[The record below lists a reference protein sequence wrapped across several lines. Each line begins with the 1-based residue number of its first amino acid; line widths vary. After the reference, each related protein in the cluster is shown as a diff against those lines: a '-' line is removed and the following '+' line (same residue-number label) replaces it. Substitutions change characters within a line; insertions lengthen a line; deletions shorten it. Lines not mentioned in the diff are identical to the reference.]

1 MSEKIYTLLLSL
13 YPSSFR
19 QEYGEEALQLA
30 RDRIRDER
38 GAWRKLRLWVDLL
51 LDLAISAPRQHFRTQ
66 PALAAAPPQGA
77 VSGVPSFRLLED
89 EPMRFGTVVVAGLLA
104 VGALG
109 MVLILL
115 NRTGGYRPGVGTGA
129 KSESGAVRWSP
140 SPSIA
145 GMPQGDSD
153 AEAMGAGGSRSQAG
167 STRGQSAGSVLVR
180 VEAAERQRVIDAVT
194 QNLREHYFDS
204 GEGRKIADG
213 LLVHAQHG
221 DYDAMTE
228 GGAFAEAVTRQ
239 LRDVSQNM
247 DLVVVYSASVLPSGP
262 PPGAAERYRAAL
274 LQSNCTF
281 EKVEVLVH
289 NIGYVK
295 LNSFPDASICRE
307 TAAAEMARLNG
318 ADAVIFDLRDNG
330 GGYGS
335 MVSLLAGYL
344 FTRPT
349 YIYSPR
355 ENPSAQSWTQS
366 PVAGNR
372 LGDKPVYVLIS
383 GATASAAEQFCYNLK
398 MLKRATLV
406 GETTRGSAHAGVF
419 HRIDDHFG
427 MGIPEVQV
435 KNPYGKNDW
444 EGVGV
449 EPDVKV
455 NAADALETA
464 EKLAQFG
471 RVTGPRR

>member
-1 MSEKIYTLLLSL
+1 MSEKIYTLLLHL
-13 YPSSFR
+13 YPSRFR
-19 QEYGEEALQLA
+19 QEYGEEALQLV
-30 RDRIRDER
+30 RDRMRDER
-38 GAWRKLRLWVDLL
+38 GTWRRLRLWVDLL
-51 LDLAISAPRQHFRTQ
+51 ADLAISAPRQHFRTQ
-66 PALAAAPPQGA
+66 PELATAPPQGS
-77 VSGVPSFRLLED
+77 VSGVPSFRILEE
-89 EPMRFGTVVVAGLLA
+89 EPIRFGTLVIAGLLA
-104 VGALG
+104 AGALG

-115 NRTGGYRPGVGTGA
+115 NRGGGYRLRAGTA
-129 KSESGAVRWSP
+129 AASQPGAVRWSP
-140 SPSIA
+140 SRSVG

-153 AEAMGAGGSRSQAG
+153 VEAIGAGGSRSQAG
-167 STRGQSAGSVLVR
+167 SAREQSAGSVFFQL
-180 VEAAERQRVIDAVT
+180 EAAERRRVIDAVT
-194 QNLREHYFDS
+194 ENLREHYFDS
-204 GEGRKIADG
+204 GEGRKIADA
-213 LLVHAQHG
+213 VRAQAQHG
-221 DYDAMTE
+221 DYDAITE
-228 GGAFAEAVTRQ
+228 GQAFAEALTRQ
-239 LRDVSQNM
+239 MRDVSQNK

-262 PPGAAERYRAAL
+262 PPGAEERYRSAM
-274 LQSNCTF
+274 LQSNCSF
-281 EKVEVLVH
+281 EKVEVLAH

-307 TAAAEMARLNG
+307 IAVAEMARLNG

-355 ENPSAQSWTQS
+355 ENSSAESWTQS

-372 LGDKPVYVLIS
+372 LADKPVYVLTS

-427 MGIPEVQV
+427 MGIPEVQA

-464 EKLAQFG
+464 EKLAERRLG
-471 RVTGPRR
+471 RK